1 MRRYLLYFS
10 AIVSITLVPAALLS
24 WLFEPINGDLTRIG
38 HYSEMDFGWNS
49 TQPAVLLRE
58 NGGAIVAPGILVL
71 GDSFS
76 RENEWQSALGL
87 KLNKP
92 ILSFHYAQVGCIKNW
107 IEYALN
113 QSSADTV
120 AMQVVERDFVNRF
133 SDLPACKSAPPSPLE
148 KSPKTSSA
156 TRSTWPPELHIL
168 RTYRIAINTLRMS
181 LNPDSALRGSAINA
195 PIRQQCAKFSNRR
208 ADRILYYPDDEN
220 KLHWKQDDMTRAIFN
235 VIRIQEVFAAS
246 GKTLIFIIAPDKLSV
261 YQDCLINDPD
271 RAARKRINVTKSLIE
286 AGGNAPDLL
295 HAFQENSGKV
305 VDLYYPNNTHLSTSG
320 YMFMAEKL
328 LPFFS
333 GKPDSA
339 SASR

>member
-1 MRRYLLYFS
+1 MRRYLLYFTVLV
-10 AIVSITLVPAALLS
+10 AITLVPAALLS

-38 HYSEMDFGWNS
+38 HYSERDFGWNS

-58 NGGAIVAPGILVL
+58 NGVAIVAPDILVL

-76 RENEWQSALGL
+76 RENGWQSALGV

-120 AMQVVERDFVNRF
+120 AIQVVERDFVSRF
-133 SDLPACKSAPPSPLE
+133 SDLPPCESATPSPLE
-148 KSPKTSSA
+148 KTPRTSPA

-168 RTYRIAINTLRMS
+168 RTYRIAINTLRMN

-208 ADRILYYPDDEN
+208 SDRILYYPDDEN
-220 KLHWKQDDMTRAIFN
+220 KLQWKQDDMTRSISN
-235 VIRIQEVFAAS
+235 VIRIQKLFAAR

-271 RAARKRINVTKSLIE
+271 GVARKRINVTKSLIQ

-328 LPFFS
+328 APFFTE
-333 GKPDSA
+333 KPATTPTSH
-339 SASR
+339 